1 VIGLTSLKSSPLR
14 KRRPRLD
21 RERARFVLQRIDAIL
36 AWEEEVSRQRE
47 IKYAEL
53 GRYLCEV
60 RDREH
65 WRLEPGCDSFEAY
78 LQKKF
83 PDSRRK
89 AYYLMS
95 IHDNLRPYLKQ
106 TEIDHLG
113 WTKAAQ
119 LAKVARSEGKRFNC
133 APWLHKAR
141 ELPRE
146 EFKREVER
154 HFTGKEPEPTQIIS
168 FRLTESQ
175 LEVVERALNTAM
187 LMIGSEKS
195 RSHALE
201 LICADFLAGAS
212 VGSDPEL
219 LYFSLQRLFRFL
231 PPDDQ
236 HRFLAHAQERRQVAA
251 AQTA

>member
-1 VIGLTSLKSSPLR
+1 
-14 KRRPRLD
+14 
-21 RERARFVLQRIDAIL
+21 
-36 AWEEEVSRQRE
+36 
-47 IKYAEL
+47 
-53 GRYLCEV
+53 
-60 RDREH
+60 
-65 WRLEPGCDSFEAY
+65 
-78 LQKKF
+78 
-83 PDSRRK
+83 
-89 AYYLMS
+89 MS
-95 IHDNLRPYLKQ
+95 IHDNLRPHLKQ
-106 TEIDHLG
+106 TELDLLG

-119 LAKVARSEGKRFNC
+119 LAKVARSEGKRFSC

-154 HFTGKEPEPTQIIS
+154 HFTGKEPEPTEIIS

-187 LMIGSEKS
+187 LMIGSDKS

-212 VGSDPEL
+212 ADSDPQL

-231 PPDDQ
+231 RPDDRC
-236 HRFLAHAQERRQVAA
+236 RFLTHAQERQHLAP